1 MIIYKVKYNGN
12 PKVACGWQSLGGT
25 LNRSASGR
33 TKKLAL
39 SLVRNEKKDTLAA
52 ALRFHSV
59 VSDGATESGWEGI
72 SHHVAGYP
80 PIGRGWAASDRR
92 MLKTPFN
99 VLKLKGPGKT
109 K

>member
-1 MIIYKVKYNGN
+1 MNNCRPYNRFPEVSRGE
-12 PKVACGWQSLGGT
+12 QSLGRT
-25 LNRSASGR
+25 INRSASGR

-72 SHHVAGYP
+72 SHHVALYP
-80 PIGRGWAASDRR
+80 RIGRGWAASDRR
-92 MLKTPFN
+92 MLKTPSN
-99 VLKLKGPGKT
+99 VLKLKESGKT